1 MTFFSTAATLSKP
14 KGFENFLKDEL
25 FLIFTNQSGFSEKT
39 YVDMLDEIFR
49 ENPAALDIPEDKRS
63 SFIEEMTTALMDKTA
78 GALTQRI
85 DSCLKSFASTLDA
98 DDSAKSS
105 TAGSSR
111 QRLQR

>member
-1 MTFFSTAATLSKP
+1 MTFFSTAATSSTS

-25 FLIFTNQSGFSEKT
+25 FLIFTTQSGFSEKT

-63 SFIEEMTTALMDKTA
+63 SFIEEVTAIFMDQMA

-85 DSCLKSFASTLDA
+85 DRCLKSFASTLDTDESAMTSIA
-98 DDSAKSS
+98 D
-105 TAGSSR
+105 GSR
-111 QRLQR
+111 QRFQR